1 MWSHRALAALILV
14 SSGCGEDPP
23 GGPAAGPSGDRDRV
37 TTGTVDLARE
47 AVADPTAPGG
57 AALCA
62 GCDILLLS
70 VCSLRRDHVSAYG
83 VHPGLTPTIDGIA
96 AQGARFE
103 QAYATSNFTLAA
115 VTSVLSGRFG
125 SSTGVVRWGRG
136 LGDDVP
142 LLPEVLGYY
151 GYRTGAFTVDAASG
165 LRPEYGL
172 SRGFQRFVVVDPPR
186 STPDGRHRPGDP
198 GPAGETAAPLV
209 EWLGEQGADAPVF
222 AMLHTRSAHY
232 PFVIE
237 PPAAGADPTGVLQV
251 LWDEPVLGES
261 EGPKPGMA
269 GGEGTA
275 LPAEGAEDPVVKT
288 VRESGQAGIT
298 AMSEAYAASVA
309 RMDADIAA
317 VLAAQEARGRLDKTV
332 IVLVADHGESL
343 GDNGEMLHGGGY
355 FDGVVR
361 VPLIVK
367 VPGLAPQ
374 VVDELVSQVD
384 LTPTLL
390 ELVGAVPPAE
400 ADGVSLTGL
409 LKGEAGAVRQTAFS
423 EGGPGDMPEG
433 VFPGAVVAP
442 PWVLMRQTTPCTAM
456 GAPGGGPGGPP
467 GAPPPGGGP
476 PPGPPG
482 AGGGPPGPPGHGP
495 AGGGPPPGPPEAG
508 APHGAPPPPGP
519 PEGAPTG
526 TPDLKLFTCLFHLE
540 QDPGQD
546 RNLADRHP
554 EVVAQLQARW
564 DGYRA
569 AVAGRSVPRA
579 LTLDPAFVELLQR
592 TGYDFGKAPPE
603 GVQPAGEGG

>member
-1 MWSHRALAALILV
+1 MWPRHAACMLVFISTGCADGPLGRASLV
-14 SSGCGEDPP
+14 FEQATDPN
-23 GGPAAGPSGDRDRV
+23 RV
-37 TTGTVDLARE
+37 TTGTVDLERE
-47 AVADPTAPGG
+47 AVAPSAAAGA
-57 AALCA
+57 AALCP

-70 VCSLRRDHVSAYG
+70 ICSLRRDHVSAYG
-83 VHPGLTPTIDGIA
+83 VNPGLTPAIDGIA

-136 LGDDVP
+136 LADDVP
-142 LLPEVLGYY
+142 LLPEILGYY

-186 STPDGRHRPGDP
+186 GTPDGRHRPGEP
-198 GPAGETAAPLV
+198 GPAGETAEPLV
-209 EWLGEQGADAPVF
+209 EWLEAQGTDAPVF

-237 PPAAGADPTGVLQV
+237 PPSESEDPTGVLQV
-251 LWDEPVLGES
+251 LWDEPVVGEV

-269 GGEGTA
+269 GGQQTA

-288 VRESGQAGIT
+288 VRASGAAGVT
-298 AMSEAYAASVA
+298 AMAAAYRASVA

-355 FDGVVR
+355 FDGVVH
-361 VPLIVK
+361 VPLIIK
-367 VPGLAPQ
+367 VPGLDPR
-374 VVDELVSQVD
+374 VVEDLVSQVD
-384 LTPTLL
+384 LAPTML
-390 ELVGAVPPAE
+390 ELVGAVAPAE

-409 LKGEAGAVRQTAFS
+409 LQGNAGPVRQTTFS
-423 EGGPGDMPEG
+423 EGGPGDMPDG

-442 PWVLMRQTTPCTAM
+442 PWILMRQTTPCTEM
-456 GAPGGGPGGPP
+456 GAPGSGQGGAP
-467 GAPPPGGGP
+467 GAPRPPVAGGP

-482 AGGGPPGPPGHGP
+482 AGGPPPGGP
-495 AGGGPPPGPPEAG
+495 NGGPPPGGAAAAPPPG
-508 APHGAPPPPGP
+508 APPPPPGP
-519 PEGAPTG
+519 PAETPGG

-540 QDPGQD
+540 RDPGQD
-546 RNLADRHP
+546 DNVADRHP
-554 EVVAQLQARW
+554 DVVARLQSRW

-569 AVAGRSVPRA
+569 AAAGRSVPRA

-592 TGYDFGKAPPE
+592 TGYDFGKAPPA
-603 GVQPAGEGG
+603 GVEPAGG